1 IYRDYERTGEEGDLV
16 LYSGGPKFPKI
27 TQPPAEYDE
36 EAGERERA
44 DPRTFAVEEWGQ
56 WMSSSDAFFDREPVQ
71 EAFKPW
77 GDRSLTMQTEGRLD
91 VEYFCHGDPAKSHCN
106 FSFNI
111 AHIEWVDGMPHVVVD
126 LVEVWRP
133 RDFPKGKIDFMY

>member
-1 IYRDYERTGEEGDLV
+1 
-16 LYSGGPKFPKI
+16 
-27 TQPPAEYDE
+27 
-36 EAGERERA
+36 
-44 DPRTFAVEEWGQ
+44 
-56 WMSSSDAFFDREPVQ
+56 
-71 EAFKPW
+71 
-77 GDRSLTMQTEGRLD
+77 MQTEGRLD

-133 RDFPKGKIDFMY
+133 RDFPKGKIDFMYVEECIKGHIRRFRPAQVTFDQYNFEGGIQRLQEYAHDAGLR